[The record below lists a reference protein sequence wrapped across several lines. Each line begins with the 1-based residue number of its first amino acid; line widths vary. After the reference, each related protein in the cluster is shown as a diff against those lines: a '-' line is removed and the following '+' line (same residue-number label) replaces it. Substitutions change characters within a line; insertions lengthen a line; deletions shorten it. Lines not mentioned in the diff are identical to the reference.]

1 MFRKQAIAA
10 ALLMVLAAPG
20 LALAAVEKVSVRI
33 DGLACPFCAY
43 NIEKRV
49 KTLDGV
55 DRGARVVTS
64 VERGIATFPWKSGVV
79 FAPEAVRKAIRQAG
93 FTPREISVTVT
104 GTVEVKPEHGSES
117 LLRVVDEK
125 VDLVVTVRQPDRADR
140 RESWGALLALSNG
153 TAAKVRVWVKGE
165 VRSES
170 AGTSL
175 EIVLQRWAPLEFGAE
190 VIAEVDDLA
199 CEQCSTRTMRA
210 LKELEGVIHVQAD
223 HETDRVQ
230 IWTRDESPD
239 LSVLRDRIETLG
251 FKVTHVHTD
260 GAQAMESDSE

>member
-1 MFRKQAIAA
+1 MFRKHAVAA
-10 ALLMVLAAPG
+10 ALLMVLLASSE
-20 LALAAVEKVSVRI
+20 ALAAVEKVSVRI

-55 DRGARVVTS
+55 DRGARIVTS
-64 VERGIATFPWKSGVV
+64 VERGIATFPWKAGVV
-79 FAPEAVRKAIRQAG
+79 FAPEAVRKAIREAG

-104 GTVEVKPEHGSES
+104 GTVEVGPQRSVDT

-125 VDLVVTVRQPDRADR
+125 VDLVVTVRQADRADR
-140 RESWGALLALSNG
+140 RESWGTLLALSNP
-153 TAAKVRVWVKGE
+153 TAANVRVRVKGE

-175 EIVLQRWAPLEFGAE
+175 EIVLQRWAPLGFGAE

-210 LKELEGVIHVQAD
+210 LRQLDGVIHVEAD
-223 HETDRVQ
+223 HETDRVH
-230 IWTRDESPD
+230 IWTEGKSPD
-239 LSVLRDRIETLG
+239 LSVFRERIETLG
-251 FKVTHVHTD
+251 FKVTQIHELDAEEVHVH
-260 GAQAMESDSE
+260 